1 MDKICRVSGDPQIL
15 SLSYIDE
22 NGDES
27 PVIEGWMVD
36 VFIPLD
42 KRADVDRNDSNRREV
57 TEVIDAAIAA
67 VEG

>member
-1 MDKICRVSGDPQIL
+1 MDKVCRVSGEPYAV

-27 PVIEGWMVD
+27 PVIDGWMVD
-36 VFIPLD
+36 VFVPFD
-42 KRADVDRNDSNRREV
+42 KRADVDRNDDKRKEMA
-57 TEVIDAAIAA
+57 EVIDAAITA

>member
-1 MDKICRVSGDPQIL
+1 MDKICRASGEPYLI

-42 KRADVDRNDSNRREV
+42 KRADVDRNDDKRKEMA
-57 TEVIDAAIAA
+57 EIIDAAITA

>member
-42 KRADVDRNDSNRREV
+42 KRADVDRNDDKRREV
-57 TEVIDAAIAA
+57 TAALDAALALA
-67 VEG
+67 EG